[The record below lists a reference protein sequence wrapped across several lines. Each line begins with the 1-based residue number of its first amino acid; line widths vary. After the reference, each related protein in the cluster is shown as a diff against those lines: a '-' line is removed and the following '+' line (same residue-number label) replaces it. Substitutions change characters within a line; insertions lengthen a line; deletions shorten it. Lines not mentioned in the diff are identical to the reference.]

1 MKRSIKHLIISGI
14 LLLGFCLNVNVYAKT
29 ITPNEVPE
37 STYIIGT
44 HMFTRNVNEQTGY
57 TGRLTTNLIMFASKT
72 IESNDL
78 SSMIIYYRL
87 GSGKW
92 INGLTGGSV
101 TLPETFEINYT
112 DLQLEEDNNTV
123 KKPKNPILYLEGP
136 KFIAYENDEFI
147 NAFKYQLTIFNDD
160 IEDISNK
167 VDGVEIIVTNNGQI
181 ENLDYK
187 YGDKF
192 GFVFPPLNVG
202 DSGIESLIPGRRYHA
217 DYLEITNNYD
227 GFVSIA
233 VKAYALDGNG
243 KKTYSDT
250 VFVSINP
257 DTNFPVPKVINN
269 YSNPDYISEK
279 DNNFNYKL
287 GIEYPKAEVFT
298 VHQTKFAYIL
308 QENTDGVNRDIGV
321 FGLNK
326 KAEITIPKNSI
337 KTYTARLGYYDS
349 ESKFRYFTQEQIIGN
364 EYVIDTR
371 ELTAPEL
378 KISPEADGGLY
389 LRINSDFYENQDK
402 NSLDYLIEG
411 TEIYEIYYKDNVK
424 KYKLLEGKFN
434 FVHTS
439 ANDSSSYVARVYATN
454 AAGKKVYSEFSEE
467 ITKNK
472 YGEVT
477 GDDVVDIG
485 DSIKIW
491 RYLEDLE
498 TLTEQEK
505 INADVNGDGYIDYL
519 DVKLIQSFDAY
530 PNLFANTLPKKQI
543 TNYVLYG
550 DTLVS
555 GEVTTDSPEY
565 FAVIER
571 HLKGTDL
578 LEGQALKN
586 SDINGDGKVD
596 GIDRALMFGY
606 INEEVEFNLPSLTP
620 ITDYVLYGDINED
633 GEITADDRVKLSKYL
648 NDEITL
654 SMQAFANADV
664 NGDGSINDD
673 DYNLLNAYI
682 NLYSNDEIIYPLY
695 KPELKYYQITYDL
708 FDGKATNVDKYSI
721 ASGNITLKNPTKK
734 GYTFTGWTGS
744 NGTKP
749 QKDLVI
755 KLGTTGNLHYEANYE
770 PITYTIKYHANSET
784 AVGTME
790 DATFVYSDSD
800 SLYYTVLESAFTN
813 EGYKF
818 NGWAV
823 KPNATSNYMCP
834 PIRLYKTEVAD
845 YANEENVV
853 NLYAV
858 WSKQ

>member
-1 MKRSIKHLIISGI
+1 MKRSIKHIIISGI
-14 LLLGFCLNVNVYAKT
+14 LLLGFCLNINVYAKT
-29 ITPNEVPE
+29 ITPNEIPD
-37 STYIIGT
+37 STYVIGT
-44 HMFTRNVNEQTGY
+44 HMFTRNVNEETGY

-78 SSMIIYYRL
+78 SSMIIYYKKA
-87 GSGKW
+87 SGEW
-92 INGLTGGSV
+92 INGLTGASV
-101 TLPETFEINYT
+101 LLPEYFEINYT
-112 DLQLEEDNNTV
+112 DLQLEEDNSTV
-123 KKPKNPILYLEGP
+123 RKPKNPILYLEGP
-136 KFIAYENDEFI
+136 KFIAYENNEFL
-147 NAFKYQLTIFNDD
+147 NVFKYRLTIFIDD
-160 IEDISNK
+160 VEDISNK
-167 VDGVEIIVTNNGQI
+167 VDGVEISITNNGNI
-181 ENLDYK
+181 ENINYK
-187 YGDKF
+187 YGEKF
-192 GFVFPPLNVG
+192 GFVFPPTNIE
-202 DSGIESLIPGRRYHA
+202 DSGIESLIPGRRYHS
-217 DYLEITNNYD
+217 DYLEISNNYD
-227 GFVSIA
+227 GFVSVA
-233 VKAYALDGNG
+233 LKAYTLDGNG

-257 DTNFPVPKVINN
+257 DTNFPVPKVINE

-279 DNNFNYKL
+279 DDSFNYKL
-287 GIEYPKAEVFT
+287 GIKYPGAEVFSI
-298 VHQTKFAYIL
+298 HPSKFAYIL
-308 QENTDGVNRDIGV
+308 HEDTDGVNRQIGV
-321 FGLNK
+321 FSLNEN
-326 KAEITIPKNSI
+326 AEITIPRNSI
-337 KTYTARLGYYDS
+337 KTYKARLINYDK
-349 ESKFRYFTQEQIIGN
+349 ESKFRYFIQEQINGN
-364 EYVIDTR
+364 EYVVDTR
-371 ELTAPEL
+371 GLTAPEL
-378 KISPEADGGLY
+378 KIFPESDGNLY
-389 LRINSDFYENQDK
+389 LRINSEFYENQDE
-402 NSLDYLIEG
+402 NSLDYQIEG

-434 FVHTS
+434 FVYTPS
-439 ANDSSSYVARVYATN
+439 NDLSSYVARVYATN

-477 GDDVVDIG
+477 GDDIVDIE
-485 DSIKIW
+485 DSVKIW
-491 RYLEDLE
+491 RYIENLV
-498 TLTEQEK
+498 TLTNQEK
-505 INADVNGDGYIDYL
+505 INADVNGDGYIDFL
-519 DVKLIQSFDAY
+519 DVKLIQSFDSY

-543 TNYVLYG
+543 TDYILYG

-555 GEVTTDSPEY
+555 GKVSTDSPEY

-633 GEITADDRVKLSKYL
+633 GEITIDDRVKLSKYL

-654 SMQAFANADV
+654 SIQAFANADV
-664 NGDGSINDD
+664 NGDGSINAD
-673 DYNLLNAYI
+673 DYDLLNAYI

-695 KPELKYYQITYDL
+695 KPELKYYQITYEL
-708 FDGKATNVDKYSI
+708 FDGTATNVDKYSI

-755 KLGTTGNLHYEANYE
+755 KLGTTGNLHYDANYE

-790 DATFVYSDSD
+790 DVTFVYSDSD
-800 SLYYTVLESAFTN
+800 NLYYTVLEPTITN

-818 NGWAV
+818 DGWAL
-823 KPNATSNYMCP
+823 KPNVTTNYMCP
-834 PIRLYKTEVAD
+834 PIRLYKTEVAA
-845 YANEENVV
+845 YANEDNIV